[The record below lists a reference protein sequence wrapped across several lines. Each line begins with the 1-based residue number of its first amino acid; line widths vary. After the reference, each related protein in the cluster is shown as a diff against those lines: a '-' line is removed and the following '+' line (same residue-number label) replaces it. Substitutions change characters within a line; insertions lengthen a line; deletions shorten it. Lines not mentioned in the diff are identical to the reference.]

1 MSDFLFNRMAEVRF
15 QGTITDEKCFDN
27 GTPQE
32 SSLSPTIFNYAMN
45 VFLRL
50 QLPEG
55 VRIMLYADDLVIYC
69 VHRKN
74 IIPRL
79 QDALNQLS
87 TTAAESGFFFAPEK
101 THATWFFGPQPAT
114 KLRICNKDIEW
125 ADNNTYLGVVIDKNL
140 TMKPHVDHVINKASR
155 FINALKV
162 MSTLSGVNAKNSEGC
177 LPGMYQGIT
186 WLWNR
191 NIQFT

>member
-1 MSDFLFNRMAEVRF
+1 MYTNTFCEYRKKLRA
-15 QGTITDEKCFDN
+15 
-27 GTPQE
+27 
-32 SSLSPTIFNYAMN
+32 SLRVHLVNYAMN

-177 LPGMYQGIT
+177 LPGMCQGIT